1 MKIRIF
7 VLIQSFRASYW
18 FLPSIM
24 TIAALI
30 LGAVMVW
37 IDAGPGTDWLDGIG
51 WYQKVKPEGA
61 REVLSTIAGSMITV
75 AGVAFSITIVAI
87 AYASSQYGPRILTNF
102 MSDRG
107 NQLTLGTFISTYV
120 YCLVVL
126 RTIQAGDAVFVPQL
140 AVIVALLLALCSVA
154 VLIYFIHHVPRS
166 IHVNSVI
173 AGVGN
178 QLIRSIGREFPAG
191 LGDPL
196 DERHETPESRGREA
210 DERFERGDGVVE
222 LRAER
227 NGYIQ
232 AMDNERLMETA
243 CKNGFIVCLK
253 RHPGEFVYN
262 GQTLALAWP
271 SEKVDDDCADH
282 LLRSYSIGSQRTPTQ
297 DLTFLIDEL
306 VEFAARALSTGV
318 NDPYTAI
325 SCADWL
331 AAGAAEMARR
341 DPPSPYRLDKKGE
354 VRVIASP
361 LSFSEQIA
369 RGFGRMRP
377 YVARDKNAAVHQL
390 STFTSL
396 AQDCMR
402 KDQLDCLAE
411 EVEKLVAMSRTL
423 LEGPALDDVEDEAAL
438 ARRALAD
445 ACQRVGQRER
455 SPAF

>member
-37 IDAGPGTDWLDGIG
+37 IDAGPGTNWLDGIG

-61 REVLSTIAGSMITV
+61 REVLATIAGSMITV

-126 RTIQAGDAVFVPQL
+126 RTIQAGDSAFVPQL
-140 AVIVALLLALCSVA
+140 AVIVGLLLALCSVA

-196 DERHETPESRGREA
+196 DERHDSPESRGRQA
-210 DERFERGDGVVE
+210 DEHFERGERVVE

-243 CKNGFIVCLK
+243 SKHGFIVCLK

-271 SEKVDDDCADH
+271 AEKVDDDCAEH
-282 LLRSYSIGSQRTPTQ
+282 LLKSYSIGSQRTPTQ

-325 SCADWL
+325 TCADWL
-331 AAGAAEMARR
+331 AAGAVEMARR
-341 DPPSPYRLDKKGE
+341 DPPSPYRLDENGE

-377 YVARDKNAAVHQL
+377 YVARDKNAAAHQL
-390 STFTSL
+390 STFASL
-396 AQDCMR
+396 AEDCLSM
-402 KDQLDCLAE
+402 DQLDCLAE

-423 LEGPALDDVEDEAAL
+423 LQGPAVDYVEEEAAS
-438 ARRALAD
+438 ARREFAKAR
-445 ACQRVGQRER
+445 QRLGT
-455 SPAF
+455 